1 MVIRMPSFSK
11 IVIADAMEPPVV
23 EGLKALGPVV
33 LTPSSLKAE
42 LADAE
47 VLIVRSAT
55 KVTEELVSAAPRLRI
70 VARAGVGLDNV
81 DKAAC
86 EKRHIEVLNT
96 PGASSN
102 AVAEMAVGM
111 MLALMRNF
119 GRAHASMK
127 VGVWDKKNCTGHE
140 VSGKTLGLIGMG
152 RIGRLVAAKAI
163 SLGMRV
169 VYSDPKKASDVS
181 YPHYQSVDELL
192 PLCDIVSLHASL
204 PAGSPPILSAER
216 ISKMR
221 KGSYVINTAR
231 GFLIDEAALASAL
244 QSGHLAGA
252 ALDVF
257 PTEPYSGPLI
267 KLDNVLLTPHI
278 AASTAE
284 AQERIGDDLISQL
297 KQKLTA

>member
-33 LTPSSLKAE
+33 LTPSGLKAE